1 VDLGTEVDR
10 RHTISRLALLTAVVD
25 LFGVVSLITFF
36 AVGGG
41 PLGFINDVANALVGL
56 LSMGLA
62 WLWVPDL
69 KTRWSTLA
77 IAAATLGAL
86 VMAAGS
92 TLIIFDIT
100 GWYLAGLVSSV
111 GSAFIG
117 IWLLVS
123 NRLHR
128 QAAELP
134 RGLIMLGVTSAIFM
148 IIGLLALPG
157 VLAGIDDPQLAPW
170 YVNAGL
176 LNWMG
181 TYGLYPAW
189 CLWLSR
195 RYGG

>member
-1 VDLGTEVDR
+1 M
-10 RHTISRLALLTAVVD
+10 
-25 LFGVVSLITFF
+25 
-36 AVGGG
+36 
-41 PLGFINDVANALVGL
+41 VAGL
-56 LSMGLA
+56 
-62 WLWVPDL
+62 
-69 KTRWSTLA
+69 
-77 IAAATLGAL
+77 
-86 VMAAGS
+86 

-148 IIGLLALPG
+148 IIGLLALAG
-157 VLAGIDDPQLAPW
+157 ALAGIDDPQLAPW

>member
-1 VDLGTEVDR
+1 VDLGTEVER
-10 RHTISRLALLTAVVD
+10 RHAISRLALVTAVVQW
-25 LFGVVSLITFF
+25 LGVLSLIIFF

-41 PLGFINDVANALVGL
+41 PFGFINDVANGLVGL
-56 LSMGLA
+56 LSLALA
-62 WLWVPDL
+62 WLWVPGL
-69 KTRWSTLA
+69 RTRSSTLG

-86 VMAAGS
+86 IMVAGS
-92 TLIIFDIT
+92 VLIIFDIT

-128 QAAELP
+128 HAAELP
-134 RGLIMLGVTSAIFM
+134 RGMIMLGVTSAIFM

-157 VLAGIDDPQLAPW
+157 VLVGIDDPQLAPW

-176 LNWMG
+176 LSWMG
-181 TYGLYPAW
+181 TYLLYPAW

>member
-86 VMAAGS
+86 VMVAGS

-148 IIGLLALPG
+148 IIGLLALAG
-157 VLAGIDDPQLAPW
+157 ALAGIDDPQLAPW

>member
-25 LFGVVSLITFF
+25 LFGVVSLIIFF

-41 PLGFINDVANALVGL
+41 PFGFINDVANALVGL